1 MKLQET
7 KETIKQFIIAKKLM
21 EDVEK
26 TDFFLKKDT
35 YFISSQDNDIYRC
48 IENGSKISIGSVSEN
63 EIVLRTK
70 VLTEKYFKIVYY
82 IKIITIDELE
92 YYLEQ

>member
-7 KETIKQFIIAKKLM
+7 KEIIKQFSIAKKLM

-35 YFISSQDNDIYRC
+35 YFISCQDEDIYRC
-48 IENGSKISIGSVSEN
+48 IVSGSKISIARVSEN
-63 EIVLRTK
+63 KIVLRTK
-70 VLTEKYFKIVYY
+70 TLTENYSTIVYC